1 MNHVFYGNMNIL
13 NKFDLLFTERQNKK
27 QRTDAFDIPPPP
39 ENWAE
44 KRMTNVRKQ
53 YVNQNR
59 EKTAADLIDGTYL
72 LLLH

>member
-1 MNHVFYGNMNIL
+1 MNIL
-13 NKFDLLFTERQNKK
+13 NTFDLLFLFTERQNKK

-59 EKTAADLIDGTYL
+59 EKTAADLIDGTYML
-72 LLLH
+72 LSH